1 MNLREFLKGENLFHF
16 VTNFACDEVR
26 VVWRDTNMAV
36 EFILILD
43 EPLAADEEEMLIGFD
58 DDEEICVIA
67 VTSIFMRRD

>member
-1 MNLREFLKGENLFHF
+1 
-16 VTNFACDEVR
+16 
-26 VVWRDTNMAV
+26 MAV